1 MGSRIE
7 AVEVLSFRL
16 ELPKLALDRLPSELG
31 PALPVR
37 VEKEEDGT
45 LWVEHEGQESFLRFH
60 LEGDGAELVE
70 ISISQDT
77 QGHFFQKVLGALMVR
92 FHGDLRARLV
102 FDPRENRAEE
112 PWAEVS
118 IEAGRT
124 TLAGPGHA
132 GRRGPP
138 GARRRRGWQRGRLG
152 RGQRRG
158 RCRGAADGRG
168 GGAVAAARPGR
179 GCVAGV
185 PAPQAPAAAAPV
197 ARLHGRRGRHSLTCR
212 VAAVR
217 RF

>member
-31 PALPVR
+31 PVLPLR

-70 ISISQDT
+70 ISISQDA

-102 FDPRENRAEE
+102 FDPRENRSQE

-118 IEAGRT
+118 IERGRT
-124 TLAGPGHA
+124 NWPGLAT
-132 GRRGPP
+132 
-138 GARRRRGWQRGRLG
+138 
-152 RGQRRG
+152 
-158 RCRGAADGRG
+158 
-168 GGAVAAARPGR
+168 
-179 GCVAGV
+179 
-185 PAPQAPAAAAPV
+185 QA
-197 ARLHGRRGRHSLTCR
+197 
-212 VAAVR
+212 AAVR
-217 RF
+217 LAHAAAEGGSVGASGEGGEPAEEPLTPEEEELSRLLARAETAWQEYQRLKRQRQPLK